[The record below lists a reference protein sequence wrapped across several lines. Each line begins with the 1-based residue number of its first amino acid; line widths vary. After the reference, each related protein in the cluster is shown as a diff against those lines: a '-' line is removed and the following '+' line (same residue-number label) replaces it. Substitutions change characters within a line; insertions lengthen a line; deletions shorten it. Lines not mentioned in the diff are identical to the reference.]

1 MDNPILISGGVPAYP
16 RDRREAPIMRGVAA
30 ERSAERSAA
39 ATGGGGPAG
48 LPRPAAPPPLLP
60 TEARHFAQQPFSF
73 QVYLACA
80 ETKPHQSRGWN
91 SLPGK
96 AQSATGN
103 RVLRRGRQRPRRS
116 VDRAIGRP

>member
-1 MDNPILISGGVPAYP
+1 MSAWQPPFSSQEVSLTTQTRATRLADAARYAP
-16 RDRREAPIMRGVAA
+16 REAPIMRGVAA
-30 ERSAERSAA
+30 ERSDQRERLAA
-39 ATGGGGPAG
+39 GGPQG
-48 LPRPAAPPPLLP
+48 SPEPKLSLPA
-60 TEARHFAQQPFSF
+60 EARRLHDQRFSF

-103 RVLRRGRQRPRRS
+103 RVLRCERQRP
-116 VDRAIGRP
+116 